1 MNELAKFCRELKK
14 DFKPKIQDP
23 KKPVRCWP
31 EKDLMDGKLVDAFVI
46 IFRTRG
52 CSWALSSGCT
62 MCGYFNDSLWD
73 EITDEDLL
81 LQFDKV
87 LDSYSGE
94 KFVKIFTSGSF
105 LDDKEVS
112 PNVRNTIFKKLLE
125 TADKVSVE
133 SRSEYVTKE
142 KLREIKKI
150 FGEKTFEVG
159 IGLETANDLIR
170 ERCLNKGLTF
180 EDYKIAAENLKK
192 FDFKLKTYVLIKP
205 PFLSEKKSI
214 DDAIETVE
222 KIKDLTDTISFN
234 PTNVQRNTLVDYL
247 WKRKQYRPSWL
258 FSVVKV
264 LKEAKKI
271 APNLYIKC
279 DVAGGGGIRGAH
291 NCRSCDKNYL
301 NAITN
306 FTLSQDIS
314 AFDNL
319 NCECREKW
327 LDQLEIEDMSFGS
340 IIDIK

>member
-234 PTNVQRNTLVDYL
+234 PTNIQRNTLVDYL

-258 FSVVKV
+258 FSVVKI

-306 FTLSQDIS
+306 FTLGQDIS

>member
-23 KKPVRCWP
+23 KKPVRCWS
-31 EKDLMDGKLVDAFVI
+31 EKDLLDGNVVDAFVI

-81 LQFDKV
+81 LQFDTV
-87 LDSYSGE
+87 LDSHSGE

>member
-23 KKPVRCWP
+23 KKPVRCWS
-31 EKDLMDGKLVDAFVI
+31 EKDLLDGNVVDAFVI